1 MTSTYILLQIQLHLI
16 SLGLCSKINHYKKLM
31 NRNHEYEIE
40 FLSDCKETLFIHRF
54 QCDGK
59 TIEVLVMPAKS
70 KRGLTFPQVNK
81 F

>member
-1 MTSTYILLQIQLHLI
+1 
-16 SLGLCSKINHYKKLM
+16 M

>member
-1 MTSTYILLQIQLHLI
+1 MKLNFELI
-16 SLGLCSKINHYKKLM
+16 AKKKI
-31 NRNHEYEIE
+31 
-40 FLSDCKETLFIHRF
+40 FIHRF

-59 TIEVLVMPAKS
+59 TIEVLVMRAKN